1 MSKFCYLRPDN
12 IIVFKLFP
20 SMNPLELEEAY
31 TEKDQFIKKVTSEL
45 KSKVNILTDASEFN
59 WNITEDKIKKI
70 AREMIKHDLNLIQR
84 SAILVNCI
92 EQRMVAQ
99 SIITLAKRTDL
110 EIFYNMDETVYWLIT
125 GDKKQLIISSPS
137 NKVNGE
143 EEFYYFNKVKET
155 HSLLVKD
162 FHDIEEKQ
170 KQLIETERIKSLGQL
185 IGGIAHNLKTPLM
198 TSGAG
203 IEIINKNISKL
214 QNCMDNDKQIPSELI
229 NEINY
234 WTHLIENNLIYIS
247 DIISAV
253 KGQAQEPNENICCNF
268 SVKQL
273 INRINL
279 LMRFELEKNKCILKI
294 ESVLDESQDL
304 KGDIN
309 SLIQVFNT
317 LITNAIESCQNEH
330 QITFGILIDDSD
342 IKFYIKNVGKG
353 IPEDIKPK
361 LFNSMITTKGK
372 KGTGM
377 GLYIAQ
383 SIIKSKFNGEIYF
396 EDDIDT
402 TFYVKIPMSILLSG
416 ELLTVA

>member
-12 IIVFKLFP
+12 IIVFKFFP
-20 SMNPLELEEAY
+20 SMGPLEIEEAY
-31 TEKDQFIKKVTSEL
+31 TEKDQLIKKVASEL
-45 KSKVNILTDASEFN
+45 KSKVNILTDGSEFD
-59 WNITEDKIKKI
+59 WNFAGDNIKKI
-70 AREMIKHDLNLIQR
+70 AEKMTKHDLNLIQR
-84 SAILVNCI
+84 SAVLVNCI
-92 EQRMVAQ
+92 EQRVVTQ
-99 SIITLAKRTDL
+99 SIVTLAKRTDL
-110 EIFYNMDETVYWLIT
+110 EIFYNMDEAIYWLLT
-125 GDKKQLIISSPS
+125 GDKKQLKISSTF

-143 EEFYYFNKVKET
+143 EEFYYFNKIKET
-155 HSLLVKD
+155 HNLLVKD

-170 KQLIETERIKSLGQL
+170 NQLIETERIKSLGQL

-214 QNCMDNDKQIPSELI
+214 QKCIDNDKQIPSELI

-279 LMRFELEKNKCILKI
+279 LMRFELEKNKCTLKI

-317 LITNAIESCQNEH
+317 LITNAIEACQNDH

-342 IKFYIKNVGKG
+342 IKFYVKNVGKG
-353 IPEDIKPK
+353 IPAEIKSK

-372 KGTGM
+372 NGTGM

-396 EDDIDT
+396 EDDINT
-402 TFYVKIPMSILLSG
+402 TFYVKIPMNILLSS

>member
-1 MSKFCYLRPDN
+1 
-12 IIVFKLFP
+12 
-20 SMNPLELEEAY
+20 
-31 TEKDQFIKKVTSEL
+31 
-45 KSKVNILTDASEFN
+45 
-59 WNITEDKIKKI
+59 
-70 AREMIKHDLNLIQR
+70 
-84 SAILVNCI
+84 
-92 EQRMVAQ
+92 
-99 SIITLAKRTDL
+99 
-110 EIFYNMDETVYWLIT
+110 MDEAIHWLLT
-125 GDKKQLIISSPS
+125 GDKKQLKISSTF

-143 EEFYYFNKVKET
+143 EEFYYFNKIKET
-155 HSLLVKD
+155 HNLLVKD

-170 KQLIETERIKSLGQL
+170 NQLIETERIKSLGQL

-203 IEIINKNISKL
+203 IEIINKNISRL
-214 QNCMDNDKQIPSELI
+214 QKCIDNDKQIPSELI
-229 NEINY
+229 NEIKY
-234 WTHLIENNLIYIS
+234 WSHLIENNLIYVS

-253 KGQAQEPNENICCNF
+253 KGQAQEPNENNCCNF

-304 KGDIN
+304 KGDII

-317 LITNAIESCQNEH
+317 LITNAIEACQNDH
-330 QITFGILIDDSD
+330 QITFGILIDDSN
-342 IKFYIKNVGKG
+342 IKFYVKNVGKG
-353 IPEDIKPK
+353 IPAEIKSK

-372 KGTGM
+372 NGTGM

-383 SIIKSKFNGEIYF
+383 SIINSKFNGEISF
-396 EDDIDT
+396 EDDINT
-402 TFYVKIPMSILLSG
+402 TFYVKIPMNILLSS